1 MLYALH
7 TRQLNLTKPQMIETV
22 AFAFS
27 IMAVIGGV
35 SSTLSFG
42 LISGEPLD
50 IEPNDVRSW
59 PCRERR
65 RTRRHG
71 LGLVHTVHIHY
82 VYRSLYGRVGV
93 VHAVSDRQV
102 RLFWRCEFSPTQ
114 SPVLAQGSTTSR
126 QSSHLSGTPRWRA
139 GSLAGPMSR
148 VR

>member
-7 TRQLNLTKPQMIETV
+7 SRQLDSTKPQMIETV

-50 IEPNDVRSW
+50 TEPNDVRSW

-82 VYRSLYGRVGV
+82 VHRKIGRAHV
-93 VHAVSDRQV
+93 
-102 RLFWRCEFSPTQ
+102 
-114 SPVLAQGSTTSR
+114 
-126 QSSHLSGTPRWRA
+126 
-139 GSLAGPMSR
+139 
-148 VR
+148 